1 MRRRRASWPVP
12 SLPSD
17 NTSSSVGKV
26 VLYMVRIPTRKQGII
41 LSVIKDKES
50 VGKRRTNAADDDAN
64 VSKRKLGRHRWPLY
78 RRYIF
83 LFENRKGS
91 APILAHQDR
100 RESVMPEQER
110 VNKWGCECCAK
121 LGYSERLDAKEH
133 FVSLWCCQQAGEI

>member
-1 MRRRRASWPVP
+1 MP
-12 SLPSD
+12 SLPFD

-26 VLYMVRIPTRKQGII
+26 VMAMVRIPTRTQDII

-64 VSKRKLGRHRWPLY
+64 VSKRKLGRHRWPLN

-83 LFENRKGS
+83 LFENRKSS
-91 APILAHQDR
+91 APILAQQHR

-110 VNKWGCECCAK
+110 VNKWVCECCAK
-121 LGYSERLDAKEH
+121 LGYSDRLDAEEH
-133 FVSLWCCQQAGEI
+133 FVSLWCCQQVGEI